1 MHNTCNAIFY
11 CTSTKLLAD
20 QEQDPAGDT
29 IFLNVNKTKIT
40 FKITSK
46 DSSLR
51 NLVLNV
57 AVGTFR
63 VHREK
68 PRGSYTV
75 TYNSCKDSN
84 QPTWQCME
92 AQITLWRRKHRFQSI
107 SFSLYNISS
116 FRKVKTLSTIKLQR
130 HRPPTTTGECHC

>member
-1 MHNTCNAIFY
+1 MVRLLLKFIHTL
-11 CTSTKLLAD
+11 KLLAD
-20 QEQDPAGDT
+20 QKQSVVGDT
-29 IFLNVNKTKIT
+29 VFLNVDKTKIT
-40 FKITSK
+40 FKITSN

-57 AVGTFR
+57 AVGKFR
-63 VHREK
+63 VHRK
-68 PRGSYTV
+68 KSQGNYTV
-75 TYNSCKDSN
+75 TYNSCTDSD

-92 AQITLWRRKHRFQSI
+92 AQITLWRNEHEFQNI

-116 FRKVKTLSTIKLQR
+116 FGKVKTLSTIKLQR